1 MQHPA
6 PRSCCRPLPIVV
18 AVLAALGTAWPLPAA
33 WSATAAA
40 PATPATTAAED
51 PDARAARIEA
61 QLSDDERVRLL
72 MGIITV
78 PGASK
83 KLPLPAGVPSVAGY
97 VPGVPR
103 LGIPPQLATD
113 ASLGVTNPSDGRPG
127 DKATA
132 LPSGLAMAAS
142 FDPVLAEKLGALVGL
157 ETRSRGFNI
166 LLGGGMNLARDPRN
180 GRNFEYLGED
190 PLLAGVLSGHAIR
203 GSQSQGVVSTIKHF
217 ALNAQETQR
226 MTLDARIDTNALRE
240 SELLAFQIGIEI
252 GQPGAVMCAY
262 NLVNGQPA
270 CGHDGLLNGVLKGDW
285 GYKGWVM
292 SDWGAVG
299 STDHL
304 LAGLDQQ
311 AGSQWDRE
319 FWFGQPLR
327 ERLAAGTVPRERV
340 SDAVRRILRS
350 LYAVGADQIPAPL
363 PTVDLQA
370 HAQQALDAAR
380 AGIVLLKNDG
390 VLPLAAGKQRILVVG
405 GHADFGVMS
414 GGGSSQV
421 TPSNG
426 APRTLEVGGDGGL
439 AIYARQSV
447 LPGAP
452 LAALRQNLPAASISF
467 HNAYSADAAV
477 AQAAHAD
484 LVIVFATKWEGEGVD
499 SGSLALP
506 QGQDELIAQLARTNR
521 NLVVVLETGNPVTMP
536 WLAQARAVVQAW
548 YPGQGGGQAIA
559 DVLSGVTNP
568 SGRLPIS
575 FPQSLQQT
583 PREALIPGLGL
594 PYRTPAT
601 VHYSEGAEAG
611 YRWHARTGQAPLFAF
626 GHGLSYTRF
635 SHGTPRIQRGADQ
648 ALSLSVDVRN
658 TGAREGSDVPQAY
671 LVARNGQPL
680 QRLVGF
686 QKLTL
691 RPGDSAGA
699 TLRVDPRLLADFRDG
714 GWQMPAGRYEFAIGH
729 SAGELGPRVSIEL
742 PTRRWRP

>member
-1 MQHPA
+1 M
-6 PRSCCRPLPIVV
+6 
-18 AVLAALGTAWPLPAA
+18 A
-33 WSATAAA
+33 WSATPA
-40 PATPATTAAED
+40 PRVDED
-51 PDARAARIEA
+51 PNARAARIEA
-61 QLSDDERVRLL
+61 QLSDDERLSLL

-78 PGASK
+78 PGSSK

-113 ASLGVTNPSDGRPG
+113 AGLGVTNPSDGRPG

-132 LPSGLAMAAS
+132 LPSGLAMAAG
-142 FDPVLAEKLGALVGL
+142 FDPALVERLGAMVAL
-157 ETRSRGFNI
+157 EARSRGFNI

-190 PLLAGVLSGHAIR
+190 PWLAGQLAGHAIR

-226 MTLDARIDTNALRE
+226 QTLDARIDPDALRE

-262 NLVNGQPA
+262 NRVNGEPA
-270 CGHDGLLNGVLKGDW
+270 CGHAGLLNGVLKGDW

-299 STDHL
+299 SAEHI

-327 ERLAAGTVPRERV
+327 ERLAAGTVPRARV

-350 LYAVGADQIPAPL
+350 LYAVGADQIPSPL
-363 PTVDLQA
+363 PAVDLQV
-370 HAQQALDAAR
+370 HAQLALEAAR

-390 VLPLAAGKQRILVVG
+390 LLPLADGPQRILVVG
-405 GHADFGVMS
+405 GHADFGVMT

-426 APRTLEVGGDGGL
+426 APRLIDVGGDGGL
-439 AIYARQSV
+439 AVYARQSI
-447 LPGAP
+447 LPGSP
-452 LAALRQNLPAASISF
+452 LAALRQALPGATIGFQNGYSVDTALAHAA
-467 HNAYSADAAV
+467 
-477 AQAAHAD
+477 QAD
-484 LVIVFATKWEGEGVD
+484 LVVVFATKWEGEGLD

-506 QGQDELIAQLARTNR
+506 QGQDELIGRLAQVHRR
-521 NLVVVLETGNPVTMP
+521 VVVVLETGNPVTMP
-536 WLAQARAVVQAW
+536 WLGQVGAVVQAW

-559 DVLSGVTNP
+559 DVLSGRVNP
-568 SGRLPIS
+568 SGRLPVS
-575 FPQSLQQT
+575 FPQSLAQT
-583 PREALIPGLGL
+583 PRDALIPGLGQ

-601 VHYSEGAEAG
+601 VHYREGAEAG
-611 YRWHARTGQAPLFAF
+611 YRWHARSGQPPLFAF

-635 SHGTPRIQRGADQ
+635 SHDTPQIRREPD
-648 ALSLSVDVRN
+648 LSMSVAVRN
-658 TGAREGSDVPQAY
+658 TGERDGNDVPQAY

-686 QKLTL
+686 QKLAL
-691 RPGDSAGA
+691 KPGEQATA
-699 TLRVDPRLLADFRDG
+699 TLRIDPRLLADFRDG
-714 GWQMPAGRYEFAIGH
+714 GWQLPAGRYEFAVGH
-729 SAGELGPRVSIEL
+729 SAGELGPRVAIDL
-742 PTRRWRP
+742 PQRRWRP